1 MPTTVPLRRKR
12 KVVFL
17 KSTPKSQLPTP
28 ETRQSAELRRLSLE
42 EEEAMAVE
50 ELPKSPDVPP
60 IPSLF
65 SHYPP
70 IRDELE
76 TESSKLQDE
85 TIEECLPFLTA
96 SEYDLNVF
104 GVPQLM
110 RMKHVGFLTNAL
122 TEKYPPPFVA
132 MDASKAWIPYWALT
146 GLYALGEDPSEYRE
160 R

>member
-1 MPTTVPLRRKR
+1 MTFSVPLRRKR

-17 KSTPKSQLPTP
+17 NSSPKSQLPTP
-28 ETRQSAELRRLSLE
+28 ETTQSAELRRLSLE
-42 EEEAMAVE
+42 EEAMAE
-50 ELPKSPDVPP
+50 EEVPKSPDAPP

-65 SHYPP
+65 SHYPL

-76 TESSKLQDE
+76 TESSKVQDE
-85 TIEECLPFLTA
+85 SIDECLPFLTA

-110 RMKHVGFLTNAL
+110 REKHVAFLSHAL

-160 R
+160 Q